1 MDDLEQSEGIRNAV
15 VGVGHLMNVGWFCK
29 AMLIGWYWASWNEGV
44 SYGAIP
50 AMSFLVSL

>member
-29 AMLIGWYWASWNEGV
+29 AMLIG
-44 SYGAIP
+44 
-50 AMSFLVSL
+50 